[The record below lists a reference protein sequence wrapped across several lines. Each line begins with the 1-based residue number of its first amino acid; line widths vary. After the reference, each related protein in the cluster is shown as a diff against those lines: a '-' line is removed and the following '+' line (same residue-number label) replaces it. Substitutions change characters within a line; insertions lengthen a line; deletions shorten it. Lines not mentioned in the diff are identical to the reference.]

1 MDFAAAKAS
10 LVVIISRTAKR
21 KFGARA
27 GGCMFG
33 AGFLSTGRG
42 PVGAVRGLGLMD
54 AGWGLGSR
62 ARGWG
67 SGNTNALK
75 S

>member
-21 KFGARA
+21 KFGART
-27 GGCMFG
+27 GGRMFG

-54 AGWGLGSR
+54 AGRSWG
-62 ARGWG
+62 RGPG
-67 SGNTNALK
+67 AGGREIQMP
-75 S
+75 

>member
-1 MDFAAAKAS
+1 MKAS
-10 LVVIISRTAKR
+10 LIVIISRTTKR

-27 GGCMFG
+27 GGRMFG
-33 AGFLSTGRG
+33 AGFLSTGGG
-42 PVGAVRGLGLMD
+42 PVGAVQGMGLMD
-54 AGWGLGSR
+54 TGWGLGSR

>member
-1 MDFAAAKAS
+1 MKAS
-10 LVVIISRTAKR
+10 LVVIISRTTKR

-27 GGCMFG
+27 GGRMFG
-33 AGFLSTGRG
+33 AGFLTTGGG
-42 PVGAVRGLGLMD
+42 PVGAVQGLGLMD
-54 AGWGLGSR
+54 TGWGLGSR